1 MPTYQ
6 FFHQHK
12 HSKKIN
18 KDFSLG
24 ENVTD
29 VISGAIYEADPTGIV
44 IKNFPVF
51 GSKILDR
58 PKSQSLTLDV
68 D

>member
-1 MPTYQ
+1 M
-6 FFHQHK
+6 K
-12 HSKKIN
+12 MN
-18 KDFSLG
+18 KDFMG